1 MRKEVFFSINK
12 INSVPDNILGVY
24 FLYNKSNEI
33 LYIGKSVNVKKRVK
47 QHISSG
53 KIYMRLQIQKIGYI
67 KMYSEFESLMFESQ
81 LVKRFRPIYNRSL
94 RKLKNSIYLSYS
106 FSKNSYSQFNF
117 LQNNDNSNSISF
129 TSKYKAKKFLQ
140 RIGAEFNL
148 CDVINGIEKSNS
160 YCFNYHLKKCKGA
173 CVNLENIMSYN
184 DRFNSCVKKYFYTGK
199 RSYIISFND
208 SLKNKS
214 YAVINDSQVKE
225 FGVSN
230 IKSYSVDYPSRD
242 EIRIINLFKGKYKFR
257 IADV

>member
-1 MRKEVFFSINK
+1 M
-12 INSVPDNILGVY
+12 
-24 FLYNKSNEI
+24 
-33 LYIGKSVNVKKRVK
+33 
-47 QHISSG
+47 H
-53 KIYMRLQIQKIGYI
+53 
-67 KMYSEFESLMFESQ
+67 SEFESLMFESQ
-81 LVKRFRPIYNRSL
+81 LVKKFRPIYNRRL

-106 FSKNSYSQFNF
+106 CSKNSYNQFNF

-129 TSKYKAKKFLQ
+129 TSKHKAKKFLQ
-140 RIGAEFNL
+140 RIGVEFSL

-173 CVNLENIMSYN
+173 CVNLENIMTYN
-184 DRFNSCVKKYFYTGK
+184 DRFNSCIKKVFLHGK
-199 RSYIISFND
+199 RNYIISFND

-230 IKSYSVDYPSRD
+230 IKSYSVDYPSKD
-242 EIRIINLFKGKYKFR
+242 EIMIINLFKGKYKFR